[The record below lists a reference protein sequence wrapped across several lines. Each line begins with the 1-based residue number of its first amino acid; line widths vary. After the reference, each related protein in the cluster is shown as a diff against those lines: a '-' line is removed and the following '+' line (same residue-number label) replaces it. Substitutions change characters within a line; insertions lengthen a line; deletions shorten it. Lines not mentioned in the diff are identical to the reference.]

1 MNRKIKK
8 YLTLNIQAQIRG
20 FNVGGGVVM
29 AGKPG
34 IGKTAT
40 IKELAKNEDL
50 HLVHISLPE
59 LTPEELSGIPEF
71 ENASHLQKYSLNGNE
86 KTMATVWSASQLIYR
101 CNTLAQDSSKKGVLL
116 AIDDLHRINMATAPY
131 LYALL
136 GERKLGEFILDKNV
150 AIVGA
155 MNDSEEAG
163 FDGIDSPIKD
173 RIGILKVKFE
183 FDEWYSLIG
192 SKLNPFISSFLKSRP
207 DLVIEEESSDI
218 EQFATPR
225 SWSYLSE
232 EINYIFAQKE
242 DDFFFDNSLMIAS
255 QKVSNETA
263 HEFAKHTTYI
273 KALDM
278 KSIVEQKKLFN
289 AKTLK
294 VLDQII
300 YAFLINYIDTIDD
313 AKYLVKLLKKNIAV
327 ENFSGSLIIEAYNRY
342 EKLLGSGDLKNSKGL
357 EAFIKNII
365 GDNSTNIGMDD
376 LVKNSLFAIVEKYF
390 NTK

>member
-1 MNRKIKK
+1 MNKKIKK
-8 YLTLNIQAQIRG
+8 YLTLNIKAQIEG

-40 IKELAKNEDL
+40 IKELAKNENL
-50 HLVHISLPE
+50 HFVHISLPE

-71 ENASHLQKYSLNGNE
+71 EPAPHLENYNINSTN
-86 KTMATVWSASQLIYR
+86 KTLATVWSASQLIFR
-101 CNTLAQDSSKKGVLL
+101 CNTLAQDEKKNGVLL

-136 GERKLGEFILDKNV
+136 GERKLGEFILDKKV

-183 FDEWYSLIG
+183 FEDWYELIG
-192 SKLNPFISSFLKSRP
+192 AKLNPYVSTFLKSRP
-207 DLVIEEESSDI
+207 DLVIEPESSDI

-225 SWSYLSE
+225 SWTYLSQ
-232 EINYIFAQKE
+232 EIDYIFEQNE
-242 DDFFFDNSLMIAS
+242 EEFFYENNFMIAS
-255 QKVSNETA
+255 QKVSTESA
-263 HEFAKHTTYI
+263 VEFSKHIAYI
-273 KALDM
+273 KSLDI
-278 KSIVEQKKLFN
+278 KSIVFERKMFN

-294 VLDQII
+294 VLDQIV
-300 YAFLINYIDTIDD
+300 YAFLVNYIDTIED
-313 AKYLVKLLKKNIAV
+313 AKYLVKLLKKNVAV
-327 ENFSGSLIIEAYNRY
+327 ENFTGSLIIEAYNRY
-342 EKLLGSGDLKNSKGL
+342 EKFLSNSNLGKIKGL
-357 EAFIKNII
+357 EVFINNIL
-365 GDNSTNIGMDD
+365 GDNSVNIGIDD
-376 LVKNSLFAIVEKYF
+376 LTKTKIYSIIEKYF